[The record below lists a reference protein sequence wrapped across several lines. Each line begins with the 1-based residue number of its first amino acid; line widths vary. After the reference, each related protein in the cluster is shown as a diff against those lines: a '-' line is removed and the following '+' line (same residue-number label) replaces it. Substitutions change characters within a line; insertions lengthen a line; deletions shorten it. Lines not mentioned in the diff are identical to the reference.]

1 MKIFLS
7 ILSFAF
13 LLLQN
18 AHCQEEVIRLKNPS
32 FEGVPAEGALNGKM
46 IDGWYDCGFPGES
59 MPDVHPKKGNAF
71 NVVTPPAHGSTYLGL
86 VVRDNDTWERVS
98 QRLSSPLRAGVKY
111 EFTISLARSLTY
123 ESPSRKSSKPVNF
136 ATPAQLRLWGGH
148 SICGREEM
156 LAYTEPIVS
165 NKWLDYTFTFQ
176 PSEDYHYLIFE
187 AFYNTPTPFPY
198 NGNVLLDHAS
208 DIVPID
214 TSGIKA
220 DSINR
225 NTYYEHVESDE
236 PIFYREKDHVIP
248 DANLTRFEFSEPH
261 MGTEFKMILYAEND
275 SLANTAAAEAFARIA
290 ELEQVFSDYEENSE
304 LSRLSIIAGT
314 DMRAKASNDLWNVLL
329 YARKVTDRSGGA
341 FDFTA
346 GALTKIWRRA
356 FRQKELPDDAEI
368 QKALETVGFKKVVFN
383 TGQEIEIWQEGLR
396 IDLGG
401 IAKGYAVDEALKI
414 LKDRAIT
421 RSLVDG
427 GGDIAVGEAPPG
439 QEGWALERAVYG
451 QNGQVVTEPITL
463 VNQAIATSGDTE
475 RFLEHEG
482 KRYSHI
488 IDPRTGYGV
497 SKREIVSVTAP
508 SCIEADAWATALSVE
523 VKEKVYSWMKKQGMR
538 AYFSK

>member
-1 MKIFLS
+1 MKNFLS

-18 AHCQEEVIRLKNPS
+18 AYGQEGVIRLKNPS
-32 FEGVPAEGALNGKM
+32 FEGIPQEGSVNGDM
-46 IDGWYDCGFPGES
+46 IDGWYDCGFPNES
-59 MPDVHPKKGNAF
+59 IPDVHPKKGSTF
-71 NVVTPPAHGSTYLGL
+71 KVETPPAHGSTYLGL

-98 QRLSSPLRAGVKY
+98 QRLDPPLEAGVQY
-111 EFTISLARSLTY
+111 EFTISLARSLIY
-123 ESPSRKSSKPVNF
+123 ESPSRKSSQSVNF
-136 ATPAQLRLWGGH
+136 VTPAKLRLWGGH
-148 SICGREEM
+148 SICGRKEL
-156 LAYTEPIVS
+156 LAETDPIMNS
-165 NKWLDYTFTFQ
+165 KWLDYTFVLQ
-176 PSEDYHYLIFE
+176 PSENYYYLIFE

-214 TSGIKA
+214 SSGVKA

-225 NTYYEHVESDE
+225 SKYYAQVQPEE
-236 PIFYREKDHVIP
+236 PILYEEKDYVIP
-248 DANLTRFEFSEPH
+248 GTNLLRFEYSEPH
-261 MGTEFKMILYAEND
+261 MGTEFKMVLYAEND
-275 SLANTAAAEAFARIA
+275 SLANSAAAEAFARIA
-290 ELEQVFSDYEENSE
+290 ELEQVFSDYEESSE
-304 LSRLSIIAGT
+304 LSRLSTIAGT

-356 FRQKELPDDAEI
+356 FRQKEMPDDAEI
-368 QKALETVGFKKVVFN
+368 QKALATVGFKKVVFN
-383 TGQEIEIWQEGLR
+383 AGQEIEIWQEGLR

-401 IAKGYAVDEALKI
+401 IAKGYAVDETLKI
-414 LKDRAIT
+414 LKNRAIT

-439 QEGWALERAVYG
+439 QEGWMLERAVYG
-451 QNGQVVTEPITL
+451 QNGQVATEPITL
-463 VNQAIATSGDTE
+463 ANQAIATSGDTE
-475 RFLEHEG
+475 RFLEQGG

-497 SKREIVSVTAP
+497 SKREIVSVVAS

-523 VKEKVYSWMKKQGMR
+523 VEEKVYSWMKRQGMR